1 MYFGRERM
9 SWRVYGG
16 SERLLGNKDGTLVDN
31 KRFVRFSMI
40 DNCFWPRYLG
50 RYLILHMTFYVK
62 L

>member
-1 MYFGRERM
+1 MCFGRERM

-50 RYLILHMTFYVK
+50 TLFCI
-62 L
+62 